1 MNTEL
6 KYYEREKAVHMKESR
21 VGVLEAAVLLRVAHG
36 GQHERTRLAQVLRLL
51 RRLLGI
57 DIGARR
63 FRRRCRL
70 CALELVLV
78 RGHLFQRGE
87 H

>member
-1 MNTEL
+1 MRENAGNINTCS
-6 KYYEREKAVHMKESR
+6 RSVGRFHESR

-51 RRLLGI
+51 RRRLG
-57 DIGARR
+57 IGARR
-63 FRRRCRL
+63 FRRRCCLR
-70 CALELVLV
+70 ALVLVLV
-78 RGHLFQRGE
+78 RGHLFQRRE